1 MSYKLST
8 INSYF
13 REMPKKKKRRKV
25 TKHSLQSQTLNILRK
40 NPKNSFNYKQISKQ
54 LGLGDESSKLLIQVV
69 LKELEE
75 NEKIISVNRGKY
87 KLKSQSSV
95 VEGIVDI
102 TASGN
107 AYVAIENLNDDIFV
121 HGKYLPNIVSG
132 DRVEVSV
139 FSSFNSRRSE
149 GEIIGIIERNT
160 HQFVGKLEISKN
172 FAFVSIKNPK
182 IHFDIYIN
190 SKEITNHNLKNGQ
203 LVVCNIDDW
212 GDKRNNPSG
221 TIKEVLGYPGEHHA
235 EIYSILAEH
244 NIDKTFDKSIEEKAK
259 SISQTITKEEI
270 KNRRD
275 FRSITTFTID
285 PFDAKDFDDALSIQK
300 LENGNYEIGIHI
312 ADVSHYV
319 LENDSIDKEA
329 QERATSVYLV
339 DRVIPMLPEI
349 LSNNLCSLRPNE
361 EKLCFSA
368 VFEISIEGKI
378 KNEWFGKTVILSDRR
393 FNYEEAQERI
403 ETKEGDYSSELLILN
418 NIAKLFRKERKNKG
432 AISFHKVETK
442 FKLDDDKNPISLFIK
457 ESKDAHKLIEEFML
471 LANRK
476 VAEFIGKKSLPFVY
490 RIHDTPN
497 PEKLETLSFFLKSF
511 GYKLQTENK
520 NSIAQSMNKIL
531 MDVKGKDEAS
541 MIETLTIRTMAKA
554 IYSTENIG
562 HYGLAFNH
570 YTHFTSPIRR
580 YPDILVHRLLY
591 HYLNNNSRVDKERI
605 EKLCKHSSEME
616 IIASKAERDSIKYM
630 QTVYI
635 SKFVGEK
642 LDGIIS
648 GVTDFG
654 IFVEVSNTNCEGLI
668 RLKDIQSDFYTYDE
682 QNYCIKG
689 NQTNTVYRIGDKVN
703 VKIRK
708 VNIEKREINLILL

>member
-1 MSYKLST
+1 
-8 INSYF
+8 
-13 REMPKKKKRRKV
+13 MPKKKKSRKI
-25 TKHSLQSQTLNILRK
+25 TKQILQSQTLNILRK
-40 NPKNSFNYKQISKQ
+40 HPKKSFNYKQLAKQ
-54 LGLGDESSKLLIQVV
+54 IGLGDESSKLLVQVV
-69 LKELEE
+69 LNELEE
-75 NEKIISVNRGKY
+75 NEKIISVSKGKY

-95 VEGIVDI
+95 VEGIIDI
-102 TASGN
+102 TSSGN
-107 AYVAIENLNDDIFV
+107 AYVTVENINDDIFINA
-121 HGKYLPNIVSG
+121 KYLPNVVSG
-132 DRVEVSV
+132 DSVEVSV
-139 FSSFNSRRSE
+139 FSSYKSRRLE
-149 GEIIGIIERNT
+149 GEIINVIERNT
-160 HQFVGKLEISKN
+160 HQFVGKIEISKN
-172 FAFVSIKNPK
+172 FAFVSIKNHK
-182 IHFDIYIN
+182 IHFDIFIN
-190 SKEITNHNLKNGQ
+190 SKEIKTHDLKNGQ
-203 LVVCNIDDW
+203 LVVCNVDDW

-244 NIDKTFDKSIEEKAK
+244 NIDKTFEKNIEEKAK
-259 SISQTITKEEI
+259 NIPQTITKEEI
-270 KNRRD
+270 EKRRD
-275 FRSITTFTID
+275 FRTITTFTID
-285 PFDAKDFDDALSIQK
+285 PFDAKDFDDALSIQQ

-329 QERATSVYLV
+329 QERATSIYLV

-368 VFEISIEGKI
+368 VFEISSEGEI

-393 FNYEEAQERI
+393 FTYEEAQERL
-403 ETKEGDYSSELLILN
+403 ETKEGDYSAELLTLN
-418 NIAKLFRKERKNKG
+418 SIAKIFKDERKNKG
-432 AISFHKVETK
+432 AISFHKLETK
-442 FKLDDDKNPISLFIK
+442 FKLDEDKKPISLFIK

-531 MDVKGKDEAS
+531 MDVKGKEEAS

-580 YPDILVHRLLY
+580 YPDVLVHRLLF
-591 HYLNNNSRVDKERI
+591 HYLNNTSRVDKERI

-630 QTVYI
+630 QAIYI
-635 SKFVGEK
+635 SNFVGEK
-642 LDGIIS
+642 LEGIIS

-654 IFVEVSNTNCEGLI
+654 IFVEVSNTTCEGLI
-668 RLKDIQSDFYTYDE
+668 RLKDIQGDFYIYDE
-682 QNYCIKG
+682 KNYCIRGK
-689 NQTNTVYRIGDKVN
+689 QTNSVLRIGDKVK

-708 VNIEKREINLILL
+708 VNIDKREINLILL

>member
-1 MSYKLST
+1 
-8 INSYF
+8 
-13 REMPKKKKRRKV
+13 MPKKKKRRKI
-25 TKHSLQSQTLNILRK
+25 TKQILQSQTLNILRK
-40 NPKNSFNYKQISKQ
+40 HPKKSFNYKQLSKQ
-54 LGLGDESSKLLIQVV
+54 IGLGDESSKLLVQVV
-69 LKELEE
+69 LNELEE
-75 NEKIISVNRGKY
+75 NEKIISVSRGKY
-87 KLKSQSSV
+87 KLKSQSSI
-95 VEGIVDI
+95 VEGIIDI
-102 TASGN
+102 TSSGN
-107 AYVAIENLNDDIFV
+107 AYVTVENINDDIFI
-121 HGKYLPNIVSG
+121 HGKYLPNVVSG
-132 DRVEVSV
+132 DNVEVSV
-139 FSSFNSRRSE
+139 FSSYKSRRLE
-149 GEIIGIIERNT
+149 GEIINVVERKTN
-160 HQFVGKLEISKN
+160 QFVGKIEISKN
-172 FAFVSIKNPK
+172 FAFVSITNPK
-182 IHFDIYIN
+182 IHFDIFIN
-190 SKEITNHNLKNGQ
+190 SKEIKIHNLKNGQ
-203 LVVCNIDDW
+203 LVVCNVNDW
-212 GDKRNNPSG
+212 GDNRNNPSV

-244 NIDKTFDKSIEEKAK
+244 NIDKKFEKNIEEKAK
-259 SISQTITKEEI
+259 NIPQTITKEEI
-270 KNRRD
+270 EKRRD
-275 FRSITTFTID
+275 FRTITTFTID
-285 PFDAKDFDDALSIQK
+285 PFDAKDFDDALSIQQ
-300 LENGNYEIGIHI
+300 LDNGNFEIGIHI

-329 QERATSVYLV
+329 QERATSIYLV
-339 DRVIPMLPEI
+339 DRVIPMLPEV

-368 VFEISIEGKI
+368 VFEISSEGEI
-378 KNEWFGKTVILSDRR
+378 KNEWFGKTIILSDRR
-393 FNYEEAQERI
+393 FTYEEAQERL
-403 ETKEGDYSSELLILN
+403 ETKESDYSSELLTLN
-418 NIAKLFRKERKNKG
+418 SIAKIFREERKNKG
-432 AISFHKVETK
+432 AISFHKLETK
-442 FKLDDDKNPISLFIK
+442 FKLDVNKKPISLFIK

-541 MIETLTIRTMAKA
+541 MVETLTIRTMAKA
-554 IYSTENIG
+554 VYSTENIG

-580 YPDILVHRLLY
+580 YPDILVHRLLFQ
-591 HYLNNNSRVDKERI
+591 YLNNTSRVDKERI

-630 QTVYI
+630 QAVYI
-635 SKFVGEK
+635 SNFVGEK
-642 LDGIIS
+642 LEGIIS

-654 IFVEVSNTNCEGLI
+654 IFIEVSNTTCEGLI

-682 QNYCIKG
+682 KNYCIRGK
-689 NQTNTVYRIGDKVN
+689 QTNSVLRIGDKVN
-703 VKIRK
+703 VKVRN

>member
-1 MSYKLST
+1 
-8 INSYF
+8 
-13 REMPKKKKRRKV
+13 MPKKKKRRKV
-25 TKHSLQSQTLNILRK
+25 TKQSLQSQTLNILRK
-40 NPKNSFNYKQISKQ
+40 HPKKSFNYKQLSKQ
-54 LGLGDESSKLLIQVV
+54 IGLGDESSKLLVQVV
-69 LKELEE
+69 LNELEE
-75 NEKIISVNRGKY
+75 NEKIISVSRGKY
-87 KLKSQSSV
+87 KLKSQSSI

-102 TASGN
+102 TSSGN
-107 AYVAIENLNDDIFV
+107 AYVTVENINDDIFI
-121 HGKYLPNIVSG
+121 HGKYLPNVVSG
-132 DRVEVSV
+132 DSVEVSV
-139 FSSFNSRRSE
+139 FSSYKSRRLE
-149 GEIIGIIERNT
+149 GEIINVVERNT
-160 HQFVGKLEISKN
+160 NQFVGKLEISKN

-182 IHFDIYIN
+182 IHFDIFIN
-190 SKEITNHNLKNGQ
+190 SKEIKTHDLKNGQ
-203 LVVCNIDDW
+203 LVVCNVDDW

-244 NIDKTFDKSIEEKAK
+244 NIDKTFEKSIEEKAEN
-259 SISQTITKEEI
+259 IPQTITKEEI
-270 KNRRD
+270 EKRRD
-275 FRSITTFTID
+275 FRTITTFTID
-285 PFDAKDFDDALSIQK
+285 PFDAKDFDDALSIQQ

-329 QERATSVYLV
+329 QERATSIYLV
-339 DRVIPMLPEI
+339 DRVIPMLPEV

-368 VFEISIEGKI
+368 VFEISSEGKI

-393 FNYEEAQERI
+393 FTYEEAQERL
-403 ETKEGDYSSELLILN
+403 ETKEGDYSSELLTLN
-418 NIAKLFRKERKNKG
+418 SIAKIFRDERKSKG
-432 AISFHKVETK
+432 AISFHKLETK
-442 FKLDDDKNPISLFIK
+442 FKLDEDKNPVSLFIK

-541 MIETLTIRTMAKA
+541 MVETLTIRTMAKA
-554 IYSTENIG
+554 VYSTENIG

-580 YPDILVHRLLY
+580 YSDVLVHRLLFQ
-591 HYLNNNSRVDKERI
+591 YLNNTSRVNKERI

-630 QTVYI
+630 QAVYI

-642 LDGIIS
+642 LEGIIS

-654 IFVEVSNTNCEGLI
+654 IFIEVSNTTCEGLI
-668 RLKDIQSDFYTYDE
+668 RLKDIQGDFYTYDE
-682 QNYCIKG
+682 KNYCIRGK
-689 NQTNTVYRIGDKVN
+689 QTNSVLRIGDKVN
-703 VKIRK
+703 VKVRN

>member
-1 MSYKLST
+1 
-8 INSYF
+8 
-13 REMPKKKKRRKV
+13 MPKKKKRRKV
-25 TKHSLQSQTLNILRK
+25 TKQSLQSQTLNILRK
-40 NPKNSFNYKQISKQ
+40 HPKKSFNYKQLSKQ
-54 LGLGDESSKLLIQVV
+54 IGLGDESSKLLVQVV
-69 LKELEE
+69 LNELEE
-75 NEKIISVNRGKY
+75 NEKIISVSRGKY
-87 KLKSQSSV
+87 KLKSQSSI

-102 TASGN
+102 TSSGN
-107 AYVAIENLNDDIFV
+107 AYVTVENINDDIFI
-121 HGKYLPNIVSG
+121 HGKYLPNVVSG
-132 DRVEVSV
+132 DSVEVSV
-139 FSSFNSRRSE
+139 FSSYKSRRLE
-149 GEIIGIIERNT
+149 GEIINVVERNT
-160 HQFVGKLEISKN
+160 NQFVGKLEISKN

-182 IHFDIYIN
+182 IHFDIFIN
-190 SKEITNHNLKNGQ
+190 SKEIKKHDLKNGQ
-203 LVVCNIDDW
+203 LVVCNVDDW

-244 NIDKTFDKSIEEKAK
+244 NIDKTFEKSIEEKAEN
-259 SISQTITKEEI
+259 IPQTITKEEI
-270 KNRRD
+270 EKRRD
-275 FRSITTFTID
+275 FRTITTFTID
-285 PFDAKDFDDALSIQK
+285 PFDAKDFDDALSIQQ

-329 QERATSVYLV
+329 QERATSIYLV
-339 DRVIPMLPEI
+339 DRVIPMLPEV

-368 VFEISIEGKI
+368 VFEISSEGKI

-393 FNYEEAQERI
+393 FTYEEAQERL
-403 ETKEGDYSSELLILN
+403 ETKEGDYSSELLTLN
-418 NIAKLFRKERKNKG
+418 SIAKIFRDERKSKG
-432 AISFHKVETK
+432 AISFHKLETK
-442 FKLDDDKNPISLFIK
+442 FKLDEDKNPVSLFIK

-541 MIETLTIRTMAKA
+541 MVETLTIRTMAKA
-554 IYSTENIG
+554 VYSTENIG

-580 YPDILVHRLLY
+580 YSDVLVHRLLFQ
-591 HYLNNNSRVDKERI
+591 YLNNTSRVNKERI

-630 QTVYI
+630 QAVYI

-642 LDGIIS
+642 LEGIIS

-654 IFVEVSNTNCEGLI
+654 IFIEVSNTTCEGLI
-668 RLKDIQSDFYTYDE
+668 RLKDIQGDFYTYDE
-682 QNYCIKG
+682 KNYCIRGK
-689 NQTNTVYRIGDKVN
+689 QTNSVLRIGDKVN
-703 VKIRK
+703 VKVRN

>member
-1 MSYKLST
+1 
-8 INSYF
+8 
-13 REMPKKKKRRKV
+13 MPKKKKRRKI
-25 TKHSLQSQTLNILRK
+25 TKQILQSQTLNILRK
-40 NPKNSFNYKQISKQ
+40 HPKKSFNYKQLSKQ
-54 LGLGDESSKLLIQVV
+54 IGLGDESSKLLVQVV
-69 LKELEE
+69 LNELEE
-75 NEKIISVNRGKY
+75 NEKIISVSRGKY
-87 KLKSQSSV
+87 KLKSQSSI
-95 VEGIVDI
+95 VEGIIDI
-102 TASGN
+102 TSSGN
-107 AYVAIENLNDDIFV
+107 AYVTVENINDDIFI
-121 HGKYLPNIVSG
+121 HGKYLPNVVSG
-132 DRVEVSV
+132 DNVEVSV
-139 FSSFNSRRSE
+139 FSSYKSRRLE
-149 GEIIGIIERNT
+149 GEIINVVERKTN
-160 HQFVGKLEISKN
+160 QFVGKIEISKN
-172 FAFVSIKNPK
+172 FAFVSITNPK
-182 IHFDIYIN
+182 IHFDIFIN
-190 SKEITNHNLKNGQ
+190 SKEIKIHNLKNGQ
-203 LVVCNIDDW
+203 LVVCNVNDW
-212 GDKRNNPSG
+212 GDNRNNPSG

-244 NIDKTFDKSIEEKAK
+244 NIDKTFEKNIEEKAK
-259 SISQTITKEEI
+259 NIPQTITKEEI
-270 KNRRD
+270 EKRRD
-275 FRSITTFTID
+275 FRTITTFTID
-285 PFDAKDFDDALSIQK
+285 PFDAKDFDDALSIQQ
-300 LENGNYEIGIHI
+300 LDNGNFEIGIHI

-329 QERATSVYLV
+329 QERATSIYLV
-339 DRVIPMLPEI
+339 DRVIPMLPEV

-368 VFEISIEGKI
+368 VFEISSEGEI
-378 KNEWFGKTVILSDRR
+378 KNEWFGKTIILSDRR
-393 FNYEEAQERI
+393 FTYEEAQERL
-403 ETKEGDYSSELLILN
+403 ETKESDYSSELLTLN
-418 NIAKLFRKERKNKG
+418 SIAKIFREERKNKG
-432 AISFHKVETK
+432 AISFHKLETK
-442 FKLDDDKNPISLFIK
+442 FKLDVNKKPISLFIK

-541 MIETLTIRTMAKA
+541 MVETLTIRTMAKA
-554 IYSTENIG
+554 VYSTENIG

-580 YPDILVHRLLY
+580 YPDILVHRLLFQ
-591 HYLNNNSRVDKERI
+591 YLNNTSRVDKERI

-630 QTVYI
+630 QAVYI
-635 SKFVGEK
+635 SNFVGEK
-642 LDGIIS
+642 LEGIIS

-654 IFVEVSNTNCEGLI
+654 IFIEVSNTTCEGLI

-682 QNYCIKG
+682 KNYCIRGK
-689 NQTNTVYRIGDKVN
+689 QTNSVLRIGDKVN
-703 VKIRK
+703 VKVRN

>member
-1 MSYKLST
+1 
-8 INSYF
+8 
-13 REMPKKKKRRKV
+13 MPKKKKRRKV
-25 TKHSLQSQTLNILRK
+25 TKQSLQSQTLNILRK
-40 NPKNSFNYKQISKQ
+40 HPKKSFNYKQLSKQ
-54 LGLGDESSKLLIQVV
+54 IGLGDESSKLLVQVV
-69 LKELEE
+69 LNELEE
-75 NEKIISVNRGKY
+75 NEKIISVSRGKY
-87 KLKSQSSV
+87 KLKSQSSI
-95 VEGIVDI
+95 VEGIIDI
-102 TASGN
+102 TSSGN
-107 AYVAIENLNDDIFV
+107 AYVTVENINDDIFI
-121 HGKYLPNIVSG
+121 HGKYLPNVVSG
-132 DRVEVSV
+132 DSVEVSV
-139 FSSFNSRRSE
+139 FSSYKSRRLE
-149 GEIIGIIERNT
+149 GEIINVVERNT
-160 HQFVGKLEISKN
+160 NQFVGKLEISKT

-182 IHFDIYIN
+182 IHFDIFIN
-190 SKEITNHNLKNGQ
+190 SKEIKTHDLKNGQ
-203 LVVCNIDDW
+203 LVVCNVDDW

-244 NIDKTFDKSIEEKAK
+244 NIDKTFEKSIEEKAEN
-259 SISQTITKEEI
+259 IPQTITKEEI
-270 KNRRD
+270 EKRRD
-275 FRSITTFTID
+275 FRTITTFTID
-285 PFDAKDFDDALSIQK
+285 PFDAKDFDDALSIQQ
-300 LENGNYEIGIHI
+300 LENENYEIGIHI

-329 QERATSVYLV
+329 QERATSIYLV
-339 DRVIPMLPEI
+339 DRVIPMLPEV

-368 VFEISIEGKI
+368 VFEISSEGKI

-393 FNYEEAQERI
+393 FTYEEAQERL
-403 ETKEGDYSSELLILN
+403 ETKEGDYSSELLTLN
-418 NIAKLFRKERKNKG
+418 SIAKIFRDERKSKG
-432 AISFHKVETK
+432 AISFHKLETK
-442 FKLDDDKNPISLFIK
+442 FKLDEDKNPVSLFIK

-497 PEKLETLSFFLKSF
+497 PEKLETLSFFLNSF

-541 MIETLTIRTMAKA
+541 MVETLTIRTMAKA
-554 IYSTENIG
+554 VYSTENIG

-580 YPDILVHRLLY
+580 YSDVLVHRLLFQ
-591 HYLNNNSRVDKERI
+591 YLNNTSRVNKERI

-630 QTVYI
+630 QAVYI

-642 LDGIIS
+642 LEGIIS

-654 IFVEVSNTNCEGLI
+654 IFIEVSNTTCEGLI
-668 RLKDIQSDFYTYDE
+668 RLKDIQGDFYTYDE
-682 QNYCIKG
+682 KNYCIRGK
-689 NQTNTVYRIGDKVN
+689 QTNSVLRIGDKVN
-703 VKIRK
+703 VKVRN

>member
-1 MSYKLST
+1 
-8 INSYF
+8 
-13 REMPKKKKRRKV
+13 MPKKKKRRTI
-25 TKHSLQSQTLNILRK
+25 TKQILQSQILNILRK
-40 NPKNSFNYKQISKQ
+40 HPKKSFNYKQLSKQ
-54 LGLGDESSKLLIQVV
+54 IGLGDESSKLLVQVV
-69 LKELEE
+69 LNELEE
-75 NEKIISVNRGKY
+75 NEKIISVSRGKY
-87 KLKSQSSV
+87 KLKSQSSI
-95 VEGIVDI
+95 VEGIIDI
-102 TASGN
+102 TSSGN
-107 AYVAIENLNDDIFV
+107 AYVTVENINDDIFI
-121 HGKYLPNIVSG
+121 HGKYLPNVVSG
-132 DRVEVSV
+132 DSVEVSV
-139 FSSFNSRRSE
+139 FSSSKSRRLE
-149 GEIIGIIERNT
+149 GEIINVIERNT

-172 FAFVSIKNPK
+172 FAFVSIKNHK
-182 IHFDIYIN
+182 IHFDIFIN
-190 SKEITNHNLKNGQ
+190 SKEIKTHDLKNGQ
-203 LVVCNIDDW
+203 LVVCNVDDW

-244 NIDKTFDKSIEEKAK
+244 NIDKTFEKNIEEKAK
-259 SISQTITKEEI
+259 NIPQTITKEEI
-270 KNRRD
+270 EKRRD
-275 FRSITTFTID
+275 FRIITTFTID
-285 PFDAKDFDDALSIQK
+285 PFDAKDFDDALSIQQ

-329 QERATSVYLV
+329 QERATSIYLV

-368 VFEISIEGKI
+368 VFEISSEGEI

-393 FNYEEAQERI
+393 FTYEEAQERL
-403 ETKEGDYSSELLILN
+403 ETKEGDYSAELLTLN
-418 NIAKLFRKERKNKG
+418 SIAKIFKDERKSKG
-432 AISFHKVETK
+432 AISFHKLETK
-442 FKLDDDKNPISLFIK
+442 FKLDEDKNPISLFIK

-476 VAEFIGKKSLPFVY
+476 VAEFIGKKTLPFVY

-520 NSIAQSMNKIL
+520 KSIAQSMNKIL

-541 MIETLTIRTMAKA
+541 MVETLTIRTMAKA

-580 YPDILVHRLLY
+580 YPDVLVHRLLF
-591 HYLNNNSRVDKERI
+591 HYLNNTSRVDKERI

-630 QTVYI
+630 QAVYI
-635 SKFVGEK
+635 SNFIGEK
-642 LDGIIS
+642 LEGIIS

-654 IFVEVSNTNCEGLI
+654 IFVEVSNTTCEGLI
-668 RLKDIQSDFYTYDE
+668 RLKDIQGDFYTYDE
-682 QNYCIKG
+682 KNFCIRGK
-689 NQTNTVYRIGDKVN
+689 QTGSVLRIGDKVN
-703 VKIRK
+703 VKVRK
-708 VNIEKREINLILL
+708 VNIDKREINLILL

>member
-1 MSYKLST
+1 
-8 INSYF
+8 
-13 REMPKKKKRRKV
+13 MPKKKKRRKI
-25 TKHSLQSQTLNILRK
+25 TKQSLQSQTLNILRK
-40 NPKNSFNYKQISKQ
+40 HPKKSFNYKQLSKQ
-54 LGLGDESSKLLIQVV
+54 IGLGDESSKLLVQVV
-69 LKELEE
+69 LNELEE
-75 NEKIISVNRGKY
+75 NEKIISVSRGKY
-87 KLKSQSSV
+87 KLKSQSSI

-102 TASGN
+102 TSSGN
-107 AYVAIENLNDDIFV
+107 AYVTVENINDDIFIQA
-121 HGKYLPNIVSG
+121 KYLPNVVSG
-132 DRVEVSV
+132 DSVEVSV
-139 FSSFNSRRSE
+139 FSSYKSRRLE
-149 GEIIGIIERNT
+149 GEIINVVERNT
-160 HQFVGKLEISKN
+160 NQFVGKLDISKN

-182 IHFDIYIN
+182 IHFDIFIN
-190 SKEITNHNLKNGQ
+190 SKEIKTHDLKNGQ
-203 LVVCNIDDW
+203 LVVCNVNDW

-235 EIYSILAEH
+235 EIYSILAEY
-244 NIDKTFDKSIEEKAK
+244 NIDKTFEKSIEEKAK
-259 SISQTITKEEI
+259 NIPQTITKEEI
-270 KNRRD
+270 EKRRD
-275 FRSITTFTID
+275 FRTITTFTID
-285 PFDAKDFDDALSIQK
+285 PFDAKDFDDALSIQQ
-300 LENGNYEIGIHI
+300 LNNGNYEIGIHI

-329 QERATSVYLV
+329 QERATSIYLV
-339 DRVIPMLPEI
+339 DRVIPMLPEV

-368 VFEISIEGKI
+368 IFEISSEGEI
-378 KNEWFGKTVILSDRR
+378 KNDWFGKTVILSDRR
-393 FNYEEAQERI
+393 FTYEEAQERL

-418 NIAKLFRKERKNKG
+418 SIAKIFRDERKSKG
-432 AISFHKVETK
+432 AISFHKLETK
-442 FKLDDDKNPISLFIK
+442 FKLDEDKNPISLFIK

-490 RIHDTPN
+490 RIHDIPN

-541 MIETLTIRTMAKA
+541 MVETLTIRTMAKA
-554 IYSTENIG
+554 VYSTENIG

-580 YPDILVHRLLY
+580 YPDVLVHRLLFQ
-591 HYLNNNSRVDKERI
+591 YLNNTSRVNKERI

-630 QTVYI
+630 QAVYI

-642 LDGIIS
+642 LEGIIS

-654 IFVEVSNTNCEGLI
+654 IFVEVSNTTCEGLI
-668 RLKDIQSDFYTYDE
+668 RLKDIQGDFYTYDE
-682 QNYCIKG
+682 KNYCISGK
-689 NQTNTVYRIGDKVN
+689 QTNSVLRIGDKVN
-703 VKIRK
+703 VKVRK
-708 VNIEKREINLILL
+708 VNIDKREINLILL

>member
-1 MSYKLST
+1 
-8 INSYF
+8 
-13 REMPKKKKRRKV
+13 MPKKNKSRKI
-25 TKHSLQSQTLNILRK
+25 TKQILQSQILNILRK
-40 NPKNSFNYKQISKQ
+40 HPKKSFNYKQLAKQ
-54 LGLGDESSKLLIQVV
+54 IGLGDESSKLLVQVV
-69 LKELEE
+69 LNELEE
-75 NEKIISVNRGKY
+75 NEKIIFVSKGKY

-95 VEGIVDI
+95 EEGIIDI

-107 AYVAIENLNDDIFV
+107 AYVSLKNINDDIFI
-121 HGKYLPNIVSG
+121 HGKYLPNVVSG
-132 DRVEVSV
+132 DSVEVSV
-139 FSSFNSRRSE
+139 FSSYKSRRLE
-149 GEIIGIIERNT
+149 GEIINVIERNT

-182 IHFDIYIN
+182 IHFDIFIN
-190 SKEITNHNLKNGQ
+190 SKEIKTHDLKNGQ
-203 LVVCNIDDW
+203 LVVCNVDDW

-244 NIDKTFDKSIEEKAK
+244 NIDKTFEKNIEEKAK
-259 SISQTITKEEI
+259 NIPQTITKEEI
-270 KNRRD
+270 EKRRD
-275 FRSITTFTID
+275 FRTITTFTID
-285 PFDAKDFDDALSIQK
+285 PFDAKDFDDALSILQ

-329 QERATSVYLV
+329 QERATSIYLV

-368 VFEISIEGKI
+368 VFEISSEGEV

-393 FNYEEAQERI
+393 FTYEEAQERL
-403 ETKEGDYSSELLILN
+403 ETKEGDYSAELLTLN
-418 NIAKLFRKERKNKG
+418 SIAKIFKDERKSKG
-432 AISFHKVETK
+432 AISFHKLETK
-442 FKLDDDKNPISLFIK
+442 FKLDEDKNPISLFIK

-554 IYSTENIG
+554 VYSTENIG
-562 HYGLAFNH
+562 HYGLAFNY

-580 YPDILVHRLLY
+580 YPDVLVHRLLF
-591 HYLNNNSRVDKERI
+591 HYLNNTSRVDKERI

-630 QTVYI
+630 QAIYI
-635 SKFVGEK
+635 SNFVGEK
-642 LDGIIS
+642 LEGIIS

-654 IFVEVSNTNCEGLI
+654 IFVEVSNTTCEGLI
-668 RLKDIQSDFYTYDE
+668 RLKDIQGDFYTYDE
-682 QNYCIKG
+682 KNYCIRGK
-689 NQTNTVYRIGDKVN
+689 QTNSLLRIGDKVK

-708 VNIEKREINLILL
+708 VNIDKREINLILL

>member
-1 MSYKLST
+1 
-8 INSYF
+8 
-13 REMPKKKKRRKV
+13 MPKKKKRRKI
-25 TKHSLQSQTLNILRK
+25 TKQILQSQILNILRK
-40 NPKNSFNYKQISKQ
+40 HPKKSFNYKQLAKQ
-54 LGLGDESSKLLIQVV
+54 IGLGDESSKLLVQVV
-69 LKELEE
+69 LNELEE
-75 NEKIISVNRGKY
+75 NEKIIFVSKGKY

-95 VEGIVDI
+95 VEGIIDI

-107 AYVAIENLNDDIFV
+107 AYVSVKNINYDIFI
-121 HGKYLPNIVSG
+121 HGKYLPNVVSG
-132 DRVEVSV
+132 DSVEVSV
-139 FSSFNSRRSE
+139 FSSYKSRRLE
-149 GEIIGIIERNT
+149 GEIINVIERNT

-172 FAFVSIKNPK
+172 FAFVSIKNHK
-182 IHFDIYIN
+182 IHFDIFIN
-190 SKEITNHNLKNGQ
+190 SKEIKTHDLKNGQ
-203 LVVCNIDDW
+203 LVVCNVDDW

-244 NIDKTFDKSIEEKAK
+244 NIDKTFEKNIEEKAK
-259 SISQTITKEEI
+259 NIPQTITKEEI
-270 KNRRD
+270 EKRRD
-275 FRSITTFTID
+275 FRTITTFTID
-285 PFDAKDFDDALSIQK
+285 PFDAKDFDDALSIQQ

-329 QERATSVYLV
+329 QERATSIYLV

-368 VFEISIEGKI
+368 VFEISSVGEI

-393 FNYEEAQERI
+393 FTYEEAQERL
-403 ETKEGDYSSELLILN
+403 ETKEGDYSAELLTLN
-418 NIAKLFRKERKNKG
+418 SIAKIFKDERKSKG
-432 AISFHKVETK
+432 AISFHKLETK
-442 FKLDDDKNPISLFIK
+442 FKLDEDKNPISLFIK

-520 NSIAQSMNKIL
+520 KSIAQSMNKIL

-541 MIETLTIRTMAKA
+541 MVETLTIRTMAKA

-580 YPDILVHRLLY
+580 YPDVLVHRLLF
-591 HYLNNNSRVDKERI
+591 HYLNNTSRVDKERI

-616 IIASKAERDSIKYM
+616 ILASKAERDSIKYM
-630 QTVYI
+630 QAIYI
-635 SKFVGEK
+635 SNFVGEK
-642 LDGIIS
+642 LEGIIS

-654 IFVEVSNTNCEGLI
+654 IFVEVSNTTCEGLI
-668 RLKDIQSDFYTYDE
+668 RLKDIQGDFYTYDE
-682 QNYCIKG
+682 KNFCIRGK
-689 NQTNTVYRIGDKVN
+689 QTGSVLRIGDKVN
-703 VKIRK
+703 VKVRK
-708 VNIEKREINLILL
+708 VNIDKREINLILL

>member
-1 MSYKLST
+1 
-8 INSYF
+8 
-13 REMPKKKKRRKV
+13 MPKKKKRRKV
-25 TKHSLQSQTLNILRK
+25 TKQSLQSQTLNILRK
-40 NPKNSFNYKQISKQ
+40 HPKKSFNYKQLSKQ
-54 LGLGDESSKLLIQVV
+54 IGLGDESSKLLVQVV
-69 LKELEE
+69 LNELEE
-75 NEKIISVNRGKY
+75 NEKIISVSRGKY
-87 KLKSQSSV
+87 KLKSQSSI

-102 TASGN
+102 TSSGN
-107 AYVAIENLNDDIFV
+107 AYITVENINDDIFI
-121 HGKYLPNIVSG
+121 HGKYLPNVVSG
-132 DRVEVSV
+132 DSVEVSV
-139 FSSFNSRRSE
+139 FSSYKSRRLE
-149 GEIIGIIERNT
+149 GEIINVVERNT
-160 HQFVGKLEISKN
+160 NQFVGKLEISKN

-182 IHFDIYIN
+182 IHFDIFIN
-190 SKEITNHNLKNGQ
+190 SKEIKTHDLKNGQ
-203 LVVCNIDDW
+203 LVVCNVDDW

-221 TIKEVLGYPGEHHA
+221 TIKEVLGYPGEHRA

-244 NIDKTFDKSIEEKAK
+244 NIDKTFEKSIEEKAK
-259 SISQTITKEEI
+259 NIPQTITKEEI
-270 KNRRD
+270 EKRRD
-275 FRSITTFTID
+275 FRTITTFTID
-285 PFDAKDFDDALSIQK
+285 PFDAKDFDDALSIQQ
-300 LENGNYEIGIHI
+300 LENGNYEIGVHI

-329 QERATSVYLV
+329 QERATSIYLV
-339 DRVIPMLPEI
+339 DRVIPMLPEV

-368 VFEISIEGKI
+368 VFEISSEGKI

-393 FNYEEAQERI
+393 FTYEEAQERL
-403 ETKEGDYSSELLILN
+403 ETKEGDYSSELLTLN
-418 NIAKLFRKERKNKG
+418 SIAKIFRDERKSKG
-432 AISFHKVETK
+432 AISFHKLETK
-442 FKLDDDKNPISLFIK
+442 FKLDEDKNPVSLFIK

-541 MIETLTIRTMAKA
+541 MVETLTIRTMAKA
-554 IYSTENIG
+554 VYSTENIG

-580 YPDILVHRLLY
+580 YSDVLVHRLLFQ
-591 HYLNNNSRVDKERI
+591 YLNNTSRVNKERI

-630 QTVYI
+630 QAVYI

-642 LDGIIS
+642 LEGIIS

-654 IFVEVSNTNCEGLI
+654 IFIEVSNTTCEGLI
-668 RLKDIQSDFYTYDE
+668 RLKDIQGDFYTYDE
-682 QNYCIKG
+682 KNYCIRGK
-689 NQTNTVYRIGDKVN
+689 QTNSVLRIGDKVN
-703 VKIRK
+703 VKVRN

>member
-1 MSYKLST
+1 
-8 INSYF
+8 
-13 REMPKKKKRRKV
+13 MPKKKKRRKI
-25 TKHSLQSQTLNILRK
+25 TKQNLQSQTLNILRK
-40 NPKNSFNYKQISKQ
+40 HPKKSFNYKQLSKQ
-54 LGLGDESSKLLIQVV
+54 IGLGDESSKLLVQVV
-69 LKELEE
+69 LNELEE
-75 NEKIISVNRGKY
+75 NEKIISVSKGKY

-95 VEGIVDI
+95 VEGIIDI
-102 TASGN
+102 TSSGN
-107 AYVAIENLNDDIFV
+107 AYVTVENINDDIFI
-121 HGKYLPNIVSG
+121 HGKYLPNVVSG
-132 DRVEVSV
+132 DSVEVSV
-139 FSSFNSRRSE
+139 FSSYKSRRLD
-149 GEIIGIIERNT
+149 GEIVNVIKRNT

-172 FAFVSIKNPK
+172 FAFVSIKNHK
-182 IHFDIYIN
+182 IHFDIFIN
-190 SKEITNHNLKNGQ
+190 SKEIKTHDLKNGQ
-203 LVVCNIDDW
+203 LVVCNVNDW

-221 TIKEVLGYPGEHHA
+221 TIKEVLGYPGEHHT

-259 SISQTITKEEI
+259 NIPQTITKEEI
-270 KNRRD
+270 DKRRD
-275 FRSITTFTID
+275 FRTITTFTID
-285 PFDAKDFDDALSIQK
+285 PFDAKDFDDALSIQQ
-300 LENGNYEIGIHI
+300 LDNENYEIGIHI

-329 QERATSVYLV
+329 QERATSIYLV

-368 VFEISIEGKI
+368 IFEISSEGEI

-393 FNYEEAQERI
+393 FTYEEAQERL
-403 ETKEGDYSSELLILN
+403 ETKEGDYYSELLTLN
-418 NIAKLFRKERKNKG
+418 SIAKIFRDKRKSKG
-432 AISFHKVETK
+432 AISFHKLETK
-442 FKLDDDKNPISLFIK
+442 FKLDEDNNPISLFIK

-541 MIETLTIRTMAKA
+541 MVETLTIRTMAKA
-554 IYSTENIG
+554 VYSTENIG

-580 YPDILVHRLLY
+580 YPDILVHRLLF
-591 HYLNNNSRVDKERI
+591 HYLNNTSGVDKERI

-630 QTVYI
+630 QAVYI
-635 SKFVGEK
+635 SKFIGEK
-642 LDGIIS
+642 LEGIIS

-654 IFVEVSNTNCEGLI
+654 IFVEVSNTTCEGLI
-668 RLKDIQSDFYTYDE
+668 RLKDIQGDFYTYDE
-682 QNYCIKG
+682 KNYCIRGK
-689 NQTNTVYRIGDKVN
+689 QTNSVLRIGDKLN
-703 VKIRK
+703 VKVRK
-708 VNIEKREINLILL
+708 VNIDKREINLILL

>member
-1 MSYKLST
+1 
-8 INSYF
+8 
-13 REMPKKKKRRKV
+13 MPKKKKRRKI
-25 TKHSLQSQTLNILRK
+25 TKQSLQSQTLNILRK
-40 NPKNSFNYKQISKQ
+40 HPKKSFNYKQLSKQ
-54 LGLGDESSKLLIQVV
+54 IGLGDESSKLLVQVV
-69 LKELEE
+69 LNELEE
-75 NEKIISVNRGKY
+75 NEKIISVSRGKY
-87 KLKSQSSV
+87 KLKSQSCI
-95 VEGIVDI
+95 VEGIIDI
-102 TASGN
+102 TSSGN
-107 AYVAIENLNDDIFV
+107 AYVTVENINDDIFI
-121 HGKYLPNIVSG
+121 HAKYLPNVVSG
-132 DRVEVSV
+132 DSVEVSV
-139 FSSFNSRRSE
+139 FSSYKSRRLE
-149 GEIIGIIERNT
+149 GEIINVVERNT
-160 HQFVGKLEISKN
+160 NQFAGKLEISKN

-182 IHFDIYIN
+182 IHFDIFIS
-190 SKEITNHNLKNGQ
+190 SKEIKTHDLKNGQ
-203 LVVCNIDDW
+203 LVVCNVDDW

-244 NIDKTFDKSIEEKAK
+244 NIDKTFEKSIEEKAK
-259 SISQTITKEEI
+259 NIPQTITKEEI
-270 KNRRD
+270 EKRRN
-275 FRSITTFTID
+275 FRTITTFTID
-285 PFDAKDFDDALSIQK
+285 PFDAKDFDDALSIQQ
-300 LENGNYEIGIHI
+300 LDNGNYEIGIHI

-329 QERATSVYLV
+329 QERATSIYLV
-339 DRVIPMLPEI
+339 DRVIPMLPEV

-368 VFEISIEGKI
+368 VFEISSEGEI
-378 KNEWFGKTVILSDRR
+378 KNEWFGKTIILSDRR
-393 FNYEEAQERI
+393 FTYEEAQERL
-403 ETKEGDYSSELLILN
+403 ETKEGDYSSELLTLN
-418 NIAKLFRKERKNKG
+418 SIAKIFRDERKRKG
-432 AISFHKVETK
+432 AISFHKLETK
-442 FKLDDDKNPISLFIK
+442 FKLDEYKNPVSLFIK

-476 VAEFIGKKSLPFVY
+476 VAEFISKKSLPFVY

-541 MIETLTIRTMAKA
+541 MVETLTIRTMAKA
-554 IYSTENIG
+554 VYSTENIG

-580 YPDILVHRLLY
+580 YPDVLVHRLLFQ
-591 HYLNNNSRVDKERI
+591 YLNNTSRVDKEHI

-630 QTVYI
+630 QAVYI

-642 LDGIIS
+642 LEGIIS

-654 IFVEVSNTNCEGLI
+654 IFIEVSNTTCEGLI
-668 RLKDIQSDFYTYDE
+668 RLKDIQGDFYTYDE
-682 QNYCIKG
+682 KKYCIRGK
-689 NQTNTVYRIGDKVN
+689 QTNSVLRIGDKVN
-703 VKIRK
+703 VKVRN

>member
-329 QERATSVYLV
+329 QERATSIYLV

-642 LDGIIS
+642 LEGIIS

>member
-1 MSYKLST
+1 
-8 INSYF
+8 
-13 REMPKKKKRRKV
+13 MPKKKKRRKI
-25 TKHSLQSQTLNILRK
+25 TKQSLQSQTLNILRK
-40 NPKNSFNYKQISKQ
+40 HPKKSFNYKQLSKQ
-54 LGLGDESSKLLIQVV
+54 IGLGDESSKLLVQVV
-69 LKELEE
+69 LNELEE
-75 NEKIISVNRGKY
+75 NEKIISVSRGKY
-87 KLKSQSSV
+87 KLKSQSSI

-102 TASGN
+102 TSSGN
-107 AYVAIENLNDDIFV
+107 AYVTVENINDDIFIQE
-121 HGKYLPNIVSG
+121 KYLPNVVSG
-132 DRVEVSV
+132 DSVEVSV
-139 FSSFNSRRSE
+139 FSSFKSRRLE
-149 GEIIGIIERNT
+149 GEIINVVERNT
-160 HQFVGKLEISKN
+160 NQFVGKLDISKN

-182 IHFDIYIN
+182 IHFDIFIN
-190 SKEITNHNLKNGQ
+190 SKEIKTHDLKNGQ
-203 LVVCNIDDW
+203 LVVCNVNDW

-244 NIDKTFDKSIEEKAK
+244 NIDKTFEKSIEEKAK
-259 SISQTITKEEI
+259 NIPQTITKKEI
-270 KNRRD
+270 EKRRD
-275 FRSITTFTID
+275 FRTITTFTID
-285 PFDAKDFDDALSIQK
+285 PFDAKDFDDALSIQQ
-300 LENGNYEIGIHI
+300 LNNGNYEIGIHI

-329 QERATSVYLV
+329 QERATSIYLV
-339 DRVIPMLPEI
+339 DRVIPMLPEV

-368 VFEISIEGKI
+368 IFEISSEGEI
-378 KNEWFGKTVILSDRR
+378 KNDWFGKTVILSDRR
-393 FNYEEAQERI
+393 FTYEEAQERL
-403 ETKEGDYSSELLILN
+403 ETKEGDYSSELLTLN
-418 NIAKLFRKERKNKG
+418 SIAKIFRDERKSKG
-432 AISFHKVETK
+432 AISFHKLETK
-442 FKLDDDKNPISLFIK
+442 FKLDEDKNPVSLFIK

-531 MDVKGKDEAS
+531 MDVKGKEEAS
-541 MIETLTIRTMAKA
+541 MVETLTIRTMAKA
-554 IYSTENIG
+554 VYSTENIG

-580 YPDILVHRLLY
+580 YPDVLVHRLLFQ
-591 HYLNNNSRVDKERI
+591 YLNNTSRVNKERI

-630 QTVYI
+630 QAVYI

-642 LDGIIS
+642 LEGIIS

-654 IFVEVSNTNCEGLI
+654 IFVEVSNTTCEGLI
-668 RLKDIQSDFYTYDE
+668 RLKDIQGDFYTYDE
-682 QNYCIKG
+682 KNYCISGK
-689 NQTNTVYRIGDKVN
+689 QTNSVLRIGDKVN
-703 VKIRK
+703 VKVRK
-708 VNIEKREINLILL
+708 VNIDKREINLILL

>member
-1 MSYKLST
+1 
-8 INSYF
+8 
-13 REMPKKKKRRKV
+13 MPKKKKSRKI
-25 TKHSLQSQTLNILRK
+25 TKQILQSQTLNILRK
-40 NPKNSFNYKQISKQ
+40 HPKKSFNYKQLAKQ
-54 LGLGDESSKLLIQVV
+54 IGLGDESSKLLVQVV
-69 LKELEE
+69 LNELEE
-75 NEKIISVNRGKY
+75 NEKIISVSKGKY

-95 VEGIVDI
+95 VEGIIDI
-102 TASGN
+102 TSSGN
-107 AYVAIENLNDDIFV
+107 AYVTVENINDDIFINA
-121 HGKYLPNIVSG
+121 KYLPNVVSG
-132 DRVEVSV
+132 DSVEVSV
-139 FSSFNSRRSE
+139 FSSYKSRRLE
-149 GEIIGIIERNT
+149 GEIINVIERNT
-160 HQFVGKLEISKN
+160 HQFVGKIEISKN
-172 FAFVSIKNPK
+172 FAFVSIKNHK
-182 IHFDIYIN
+182 IHFDIFIN
-190 SKEITNHNLKNGQ
+190 SKEIKTHDLKNGQ
-203 LVVCNIDDW
+203 LVVCNVDDW

-244 NIDKTFDKSIEEKAK
+244 NIDKTFEKNIEEKAK
-259 SISQTITKEEI
+259 NIPQTITKEEI
-270 KNRRD
+270 EKRRD
-275 FRSITTFTID
+275 FRTITTFTID
-285 PFDAKDFDDALSIQK
+285 PFDAKDFDDALSIQQ

-329 QERATSVYLV
+329 QERATSIYLV

-368 VFEISIEGKI
+368 VFEISSEGEI

-393 FNYEEAQERI
+393 FTYEEAQERL
-403 ETKEGDYSSELLILN
+403 ETKEGDYSAELLTLN
-418 NIAKLFRKERKNKG
+418 SIAKIFKDERKNKG
-432 AISFHKVETK
+432 AISFHKLETK
-442 FKLDDDKNPISLFIK
+442 FKLDEDKKPISLFIK

-520 NSIAQSMNKIL
+520 KSIAQSMNKIL

-541 MIETLTIRTMAKA
+541 MVETLTIRTMAKA

-580 YPDILVHRLLY
+580 YPDVLVHRLLF
-591 HYLNNNSRVDKERI
+591 HYLNNTSRVDKERI

-630 QTVYI
+630 QAVYI
-635 SKFVGEK
+635 SNFIGEK
-642 LDGIIS
+642 LEGIIS

-654 IFVEVSNTNCEGLI
+654 IFVEVSNTTCEGLI
-668 RLKDIQSDFYTYDE
+668 RLKDIQGDFYIYDE
-682 QNYCIKG
+682 KNYCIRGK
-689 NQTNTVYRIGDKVN
+689 QTNSVLRIGDKVK

-708 VNIEKREINLILL
+708 VNIDKREINLILL

>member
-1 MSYKLST
+1 
-8 INSYF
+8 
-13 REMPKKKKRRKV
+13 MPKKKKIRKI
-25 TKHSLQSQTLNILRK
+25 TKQILQSQILNILRK
-40 NPKNSFNYKQISKQ
+40 HPKKSFNYKQLSKQ
-54 LGLGDESSKLLIQVV
+54 IGLGDESSKLLVQVV
-69 LKELEE
+69 LNELEE
-75 NEKIISVNRGKY
+75 NEKIISVSRGKY
-87 KLKSQSSV
+87 KLKSQSSI
-95 VEGIVDI
+95 VEGIIDI
-102 TASGN
+102 TSSGN
-107 AYVAIENLNDDIFV
+107 AYVTVENINYDIFI
-121 HGKYLPNIVSG
+121 HGKYLPNVVSG
-132 DRVEVSV
+132 DSVEVSV
-139 FSSFNSRRSE
+139 FSSYKSRRLE
-149 GEIIGIIERNT
+149 GEIINVIERNT

-172 FAFVSIKNPK
+172 FAFVSIKNHK
-182 IHFDIYIN
+182 IHFDIFIN
-190 SKEITNHNLKNGQ
+190 SKEIKTHDLKNGQ
-203 LVVCNIDDW
+203 LVVCNVDDW

-244 NIDKTFDKSIEEKAK
+244 NIDKTFEKNIEEKAK
-259 SISQTITKEEI
+259 NIPQTITKEEI
-270 KNRRD
+270 EKRRD
-275 FRSITTFTID
+275 FRTITTFTID
-285 PFDAKDFDDALSIQK
+285 PFDAKDFDDALSIQQ

-329 QERATSVYLV
+329 QERATSIYLV

-368 VFEISIEGKI
+368 VFEISSEGEI

-393 FNYEEAQERI
+393 FTYEEAQERL
-403 ETKEGDYSSELLILN
+403 ETKEGDYSAELLTLN
-418 NIAKLFRKERKNKG
+418 SIAKIFKDERKSKG
-432 AISFHKVETK
+432 AISFHKLETK
-442 FKLDDDKNPISLFIK
+442 FKLDEDKNPISLFIK

-476 VAEFIGKKSLPFVY
+476 VAEFIGKKALPFVY

-520 NSIAQSMNKIL
+520 KSIAQSMNKIL

-541 MIETLTIRTMAKA
+541 MVETLTIRTMAKA

-580 YPDILVHRLLY
+580 YPDVLVHRLLF
-591 HYLNNNSRVDKERI
+591 HYLNNTSRVDKERI

-630 QTVYI
+630 QAVYI
-635 SKFVGEK
+635 SNFIGEK
-642 LDGIIS
+642 LEGIIS

-654 IFVEVSNTNCEGLI
+654 IFVEVSNTTCEGLI
-668 RLKDIQSDFYTYDE
+668 RLKDIQGDFYTYDE
-682 QNYCIKG
+682 KNFCIRGK
-689 NQTNTVYRIGDKVN
+689 QTGSVLRIGDKVN
-703 VKIRK
+703 VKVRK
-708 VNIEKREINLILL
+708 VNIDKREINLILL

>member
-1 MSYKLST
+1 M
-8 INSYF
+8 
-13 REMPKKKKRRKV
+13 
-25 TKHSLQSQTLNILRK
+25 LNILRK
-40 NPKNSFNYKQISKQ
+40 HPKKSFNYKQLSKQ
-54 LGLGDESSKLLIQVV
+54 IGLGDESSKLLVQVV
-69 LKELEE
+69 LNELEE
-75 NEKIISVNRGKY
+75 NEKIISVSRGKY
-87 KLKSQSSV
+87 KLKSQSSI
-95 VEGIVDI
+95 VEGIIDI
-102 TASGN
+102 TSSGN
-107 AYVAIENLNDDIFV
+107 AYVTVENINDDIFI
-121 HGKYLPNIVSG
+121 HGKYLPNVVSG
-132 DRVEVSV
+132 DSVEVSV
-139 FSSFNSRRSE
+139 FSSYKSRRLE
-149 GEIIGIIERNT
+149 GEIINVIERNT
-160 HQFVGKLEISKN
+160 HQFVGKIEISKN
-172 FAFVSIKNPK
+172 FAFVSIKNHK
-182 IHFDIYIN
+182 IHFDIFIN
-190 SKEITNHNLKNGQ
+190 SKEIKTHDLKNGQ
-203 LVVCNIDDW
+203 LVVCNVDDW

-244 NIDKTFDKSIEEKAK
+244 NIDKTFEKNIEEKAK
-259 SISQTITKEEI
+259 NIPQTITKEEI
-270 KNRRD
+270 EKRRD
-275 FRSITTFTID
+275 FRTITTFTID
-285 PFDAKDFDDALSIQK
+285 PFDAKDFDDALSIQQ

-329 QERATSVYLV
+329 QERATSIYLV

-368 VFEISIEGKI
+368 VFEISSEGEI

-393 FNYEEAQERI
+393 FTYEEAQERL
-403 ETKEGDYSSELLILN
+403 ETKEGDYSAELFTLN
-418 NIAKLFRKERKNKG
+418 SIAKIFKDERKSKG
-432 AISFHKVETK
+432 AISFHKLETK
-442 FKLDDDKNPISLFIK
+442 FKLDEDKNPISLFIK

-476 VAEFIGKKSLPFVY
+476 VAEFIGKKTLPFVY

-520 NSIAQSMNKIL
+520 KSIAQSMNKIL

-580 YPDILVHRLLY
+580 YPDVLVHRLLF
-591 HYLNNNSRVDKERI
+591 HYLNNTSRVDKERI

-630 QTVYI
+630 QAVYI
-635 SKFVGEK
+635 SNFIGEK
-642 LDGIIS
+642 LEGIIS

-654 IFVEVSNTNCEGLI
+654 IFVEVSNTTCEGLI
-668 RLKDIQSDFYTYDE
+668 RLKDIQGDFYTYDE
-682 QNYCIKG
+682 KNFCIRGK
-689 NQTNTVYRIGDKVN
+689 QTGSVLRIGDKVN
-703 VKIRK
+703 VKVRK
-708 VNIEKREINLILL
+708 VNIDKREINLILL

>member
-1 MSYKLST
+1 
-8 INSYF
+8 
-13 REMPKKKKRRKV
+13 MPKKKKRRKV

-132 DRVEVSV
+132 DRVEVFV

-172 FAFVSIKNPK
+172 FAFVNIKNPK

-580 YPDILVHRLLY
+580 YPDILIHRLLY

>member
-1 MSYKLST
+1 
-8 INSYF
+8 
-13 REMPKKKKRRKV
+13 MPKKKKSRKI
-25 TKHSLQSQTLNILRK
+25 TKQILQSQTLNILRK
-40 NPKNSFNYKQISKQ
+40 HPKKSFNYKQLAKQ
-54 LGLGDESSKLLIQVV
+54 IGLGDESSKLLVQVV

-75 NEKIISVNRGKY
+75 NEKIISVSKGKY

-95 VEGIVDI
+95 VEGIIDI
-102 TASGN
+102 TSSGN
-107 AYVAIENLNDDIFV
+107 AYVTVENINDDIFINA
-121 HGKYLPNIVSG
+121 KYLPNVVSG
-132 DRVEVSV
+132 DSVEVSV
-139 FSSFNSRRSE
+139 FSSYKSRRLE
-149 GEIIGIIERNT
+149 GEIINVIERNT
-160 HQFVGKLEISKN
+160 HQFVGKIEISKN
-172 FAFVSIKNPK
+172 FAFVSIKNHK
-182 IHFDIYIN
+182 IHFDIFIN
-190 SKEITNHNLKNGQ
+190 SKEIKTHDLKNGQ
-203 LVVCNIDDW
+203 LVVCNVDDW

-244 NIDKTFDKSIEEKAK
+244 NIDKTFEKNIEEKAK
-259 SISQTITKEEI
+259 NIPQTITKEEI
-270 KNRRD
+270 EKRRD
-275 FRSITTFTID
+275 FRTITTFTID
-285 PFDAKDFDDALSIQK
+285 PFDAKDFDDALSIQQ
-300 LENGNYEIGIHI
+300 LENENYEIGIHI

-329 QERATSVYLV
+329 QERATSIYLV
-339 DRVIPMLPEI
+339 DRVIPMLPEV

-368 VFEISIEGKI
+368 VFEISSEGKI

-393 FNYEEAQERI
+393 FTYEEAQERL
-403 ETKEGDYSSELLILN
+403 ETKEGDYSSELLTLN
-418 NIAKLFRKERKNKG
+418 SIAKIFRDERKSKG
-432 AISFHKVETK
+432 AISFHKLETK
-442 FKLDDDKNPISLFIK
+442 FKLDEDKNPVSLFIK

-497 PEKLETLSFFLKSF
+497 PEKLETLSFFLNSF

-541 MIETLTIRTMAKA
+541 MVETLTIRTMAKA
-554 IYSTENIG
+554 VYSTENIG

-580 YPDILVHRLLY
+580 YSDVLVHRLLFQ
-591 HYLNNNSRVDKERI
+591 YLNNTSRVNKERI

-630 QTVYI
+630 QAVYI

-642 LDGIIS
+642 LEGIIS

-654 IFVEVSNTNCEGLI
+654 IFIEVSNTTCEGLI
-668 RLKDIQSDFYTYDE
+668 RLKDIQGDFYTYDE
-682 QNYCIKG
+682 KNYCIRGK
-689 NQTNTVYRIGDKVN
+689 QTNSVLRIGDKVN
-703 VKIRK
+703 VKVRN

>member
-1 MSYKLST
+1 
-8 INSYF
+8 
-13 REMPKKKKRRKV
+13 MPKKKKRRTI
-25 TKHSLQSQTLNILRK
+25 TKQILQSQILNILRK
-40 NPKNSFNYKQISKQ
+40 HPKKSFNYKQLSKQ
-54 LGLGDESSKLLIQVV
+54 TGLGDESSKLLVQVV
-69 LKELEE
+69 LNELEE
-75 NEKIISVNRGKY
+75 NEKIISVSRGKY
-87 KLKSQSSV
+87 KLKSQSSI
-95 VEGIVDI
+95 VEGIIDI
-102 TASGN
+102 TSSGN
-107 AYVAIENLNDDIFV
+107 AYVTVENINDDIFI
-121 HGKYLPNIVSG
+121 HGKYLPNVVSG
-132 DRVEVSV
+132 DSVEVSV
-139 FSSFNSRRSE
+139 FSSSKSRRLE
-149 GEIIGIIERNT
+149 GEIINVIERNT

-172 FAFVSIKNPK
+172 FAFVSIKNHK
-182 IHFDIYIN
+182 IHFDIFIN
-190 SKEITNHNLKNGQ
+190 SKEIKTHDLKNGQ
-203 LVVCNIDDW
+203 LVVCNVDDW

-244 NIDKTFDKSIEEKAK
+244 NIDKTFEKNIEEKAK
-259 SISQTITKEEI
+259 NIPQTITKEEI
-270 KNRRD
+270 EKRRD
-275 FRSITTFTID
+275 FRTITTFTID
-285 PFDAKDFDDALSIQK
+285 PFDAKDFDDALSIQQ

-329 QERATSVYLV
+329 QERATSIYLV

-368 VFEISIEGKI
+368 VFEISSEGEI

-393 FNYEEAQERI
+393 FTYEEAQERL
-403 ETKEGDYSSELLILN
+403 ETKEGDYSAELLTLN
-418 NIAKLFRKERKNKG
+418 SIAKIFKDERKSKG
-432 AISFHKVETK
+432 AISFHKLETK
-442 FKLDDDKNPISLFIK
+442 FKLDEDKNPISLFIK

-476 VAEFIGKKSLPFVY
+476 VAEFIGKKTLPFVY

-520 NSIAQSMNKIL
+520 KSIAQSMNKIL

-541 MIETLTIRTMAKA
+541 MVETLTIRTMAKA

-580 YPDILVHRLLY
+580 YPDVLVHRLLF
-591 HYLNNNSRVDKERI
+591 HYLNNTSRVDKERI

-630 QTVYI
+630 QAVYI
-635 SKFVGEK
+635 SNFIGEK
-642 LDGIIS
+642 LEGIIS

-654 IFVEVSNTNCEGLI
+654 IFVEVSNTTCEGLI
-668 RLKDIQSDFYTYDE
+668 RLKDIQGDFYTYDE
-682 QNYCIKG
+682 KNFCIRGK
-689 NQTNTVYRIGDKVN
+689 QTGSVLRIGDKVN
-703 VKIRK
+703 VKVRK
-708 VNIEKREINLILL
+708 VNIDKREINLILL

>member
-1 MSYKLST
+1 
-8 INSYF
+8 
-13 REMPKKKKRRKV
+13 MPKKKKRRTI
-25 TKHSLQSQTLNILRK
+25 TKQILQSQILNILRK
-40 NPKNSFNYKQISKQ
+40 HPKKSFNYKQLSKQ
-54 LGLGDESSKLLIQVV
+54 IGLGDESSKLLVQVV
-69 LKELEE
+69 LNELEE
-75 NEKIISVNRGKY
+75 NEKIISVSRGKY
-87 KLKSQSSV
+87 KLKSQSSI
-95 VEGIVDI
+95 VEGIIDI
-102 TASGN
+102 TSSGN
-107 AYVAIENLNDDIFV
+107 AYVTVENINDDIFI
-121 HGKYLPNIVSG
+121 HGKYLPNVVSG
-132 DRVEVSV
+132 DSVEVSV
-139 FSSFNSRRSE
+139 FSSSKSRRLE
-149 GEIIGIIERNT
+149 GEIINVIERNT

-172 FAFVSIKNPK
+172 FAFVSIKNHK
-182 IHFDIYIN
+182 IHFDIFIN
-190 SKEITNHNLKNGQ
+190 SKEIKTHDLKNGQ
-203 LVVCNIDDW
+203 LVVCNVDDW

-244 NIDKTFDKSIEEKAK
+244 NIDKTFEKNIEEKAK
-259 SISQTITKEEI
+259 NIPQTITKEEI
-270 KNRRD
+270 EKRRD
-275 FRSITTFTID
+275 FRTITTFTID
-285 PFDAKDFDDALSIQK
+285 PFDAKDFDDALSIQQ

-329 QERATSVYLV
+329 QERATSIYLV

-368 VFEISIEGKI
+368 VFEISSEGEI

-393 FNYEEAQERI
+393 FTYEEAQERL
-403 ETKEGDYSSELLILN
+403 ETKEGDYSAELLTLN
-418 NIAKLFRKERKNKG
+418 SIAKIFKDERKSKG
-432 AISFHKVETK
+432 AISFHKLETK
-442 FKLDDDKNPISLFIK
+442 FKLDEDKNPISLFIK

-476 VAEFIGKKSLPFVY
+476 VAEFIGKKTLPFVY

-520 NSIAQSMNKIL
+520 KSIAQSMNKIL

-541 MIETLTIRTMAKA
+541 MVETLTIRTMAKA

-580 YPDILVHRLLY
+580 YPDVLVHRLLF
-591 HYLNNNSRVDKERI
+591 HYLNNTSRVDKERI

-630 QTVYI
+630 QAVYI
-635 SKFVGEK
+635 SNFIGEK
-642 LDGIIS
+642 LEGIIS

-654 IFVEVSNTNCEGLI
+654 IFVEVSNTTCEGLI
-668 RLKDIQSDFYTYDE
+668 RLKDIQGDFYTYDE
-682 QNYCIKG
+682 KNFCIRGK
-689 NQTNTVYRIGDKVN
+689 QTGSVLRIGDKVN
-703 VKIRK
+703 VKVRK
-708 VNIEKREINLILL
+708 VNIDKREINLILL

>member
-1 MSYKLST
+1 
-8 INSYF
+8 
-13 REMPKKKKRRKV
+13 MPKKKKSRKI
-25 TKHSLQSQTLNILRK
+25 TKQILQSQTLNILRK
-40 NPKNSFNYKQISKQ
+40 HPKKSFNYKQLAKQ
-54 LGLGDESSKLLIQVV
+54 IGLGDESSKLLVQVV
-69 LKELEE
+69 LNELEE
-75 NEKIISVNRGKY
+75 NEKIISVSKGKY

-95 VEGIVDI
+95 VEGIIDI
-102 TASGN
+102 TSAGN
-107 AYVAIENLNDDIFV
+107 AYVTVENINDDIFI
-121 HGKYLPNIVSG
+121 HGKYLPNVVSG
-132 DRVEVSV
+132 DSVEVSV
-139 FSSFNSRRSE
+139 FSSYKSRRLE
-149 GEIIGIIERNT
+149 GEIINVIERNT
-160 HQFVGKLEISKN
+160 HQFVGKLEISKS
-172 FAFVSIKNPK
+172 FAFVSIKNHK
-182 IHFDIYIN
+182 IHFDIFIN
-190 SKEITNHNLKNGQ
+190 SKEIKTHDLKNGQ
-203 LVVCNIDDW
+203 LVVCNVDDW

-244 NIDKTFDKSIEEKAK
+244 NIDKTFEKNIEEKAK
-259 SISQTITKEEI
+259 NIPQTITKEEI
-270 KNRRD
+270 EKRRD
-275 FRSITTFTID
+275 FRTITTFTID
-285 PFDAKDFDDALSIQK
+285 PFDAKDFDDALSIQQ

-329 QERATSVYLV
+329 QERATSIYLV

-368 VFEISIEGKI
+368 VFEISSEGEI

-393 FNYEEAQERI
+393 FTYEEAQERL
-403 ETKEGDYSSELLILN
+403 ETKEGDYSAELLTLN
-418 NIAKLFRKERKNKG
+418 SIAKIFKDERKNKG
-432 AISFHKVETK
+432 AISFHKLETK
-442 FKLDDDKNPISLFIK
+442 FKLDEDKKPISLFIK

-520 NSIAQSMNKIL
+520 KSIAQSMNKIL

-541 MIETLTIRTMAKA
+541 MVETLTIRTMAKA

-580 YPDILVHRLLY
+580 YPDVLVHRLLF
-591 HYLNNNSRVDKERI
+591 HYLNNASRVDKQHI

-630 QTVYI
+630 QAIYI
-635 SKFVGEK
+635 SNFVGEK
-642 LDGIIS
+642 LEGIIS

-654 IFVEVSNTNCEGLI
+654 IFVEVSNTTCEGLI
-668 RLKDIQSDFYTYDE
+668 RLKDIQGDFYTYDE
-682 QNYCIKG
+682 KNYCIRGK
-689 NQTNTVYRIGDKVN
+689 QTNSVLRIGDKVK

>member
-1 MSYKLST
+1 
-8 INSYF
+8 
-13 REMPKKKKRRKV
+13 MPKKKKRRKI
-25 TKHSLQSQTLNILRK
+25 TKQILQSQILNILRK
-40 NPKNSFNYKQISKQ
+40 HPKKSFNYKQLSKQ
-54 LGLGDESSKLLIQVV
+54 IGLGDESSKLLVQVV
-69 LKELEE
+69 LNELEE
-75 NEKIISVNRGKY
+75 NEKIISVSRGKY
-87 KLKSQSSV
+87 KLKSQSSI
-95 VEGIVDI
+95 VEGIIDI
-102 TASGN
+102 TSSGN
-107 AYVAIENLNDDIFV
+107 AYVTVENINDDIFI
-121 HGKYLPNIVSG
+121 HGKYLPNVVSG
-132 DRVEVSV
+132 DSVEVSV
-139 FSSFNSRRSE
+139 FSSYKSRRLE
-149 GEIIGIIERNT
+149 GEIINVIERNT

-172 FAFVSIKNPK
+172 FAFVSIKNHK
-182 IHFDIYIN
+182 IHFDIFIN
-190 SKEITNHNLKNGQ
+190 SKEIKTHDLKNGQ
-203 LVVCNIDDW
+203 LVVCNVDDW

-244 NIDKTFDKSIEEKAK
+244 NIDKTFEKNIEEKAK
-259 SISQTITKEEI
+259 NIPQTITKEEI
-270 KNRRD
+270 EKRRD
-275 FRSITTFTID
+275 FRTITTFTID
-285 PFDAKDFDDALSIQK
+285 PFDAKDFDDALSIQQ

-329 QERATSVYLV
+329 QERATSIYLV

-368 VFEISIEGKI
+368 VFEISSEGEI

-393 FNYEEAQERI
+393 FTYEEAQERL
-403 ETKEGDYSSELLILN
+403 ETKEGDYSAELFTLN
-418 NIAKLFRKERKNKG
+418 SIAKIFKDERKSKG
-432 AISFHKVETK
+432 AISFHKLETK
-442 FKLDDDKNPISLFIK
+442 FKLDEDKKPISLFIK

-476 VAEFIGKKSLPFVY
+476 VAEFIGKKTLPFVY

-520 NSIAQSMNKIL
+520 KSIAQSMNKIL

-541 MIETLTIRTMAKA
+541 MVETLTIRTMAKA

-580 YPDILVHRLLY
+580 YPDVLVHRLLF
-591 HYLNNNSRVDKERI
+591 HYLNNTSRVDKERI

-630 QTVYI
+630 QAVYI
-635 SKFVGEK
+635 SNFIGEK
-642 LDGIIS
+642 LEGIIS

-654 IFVEVSNTNCEGLI
+654 IFVEVSNTTCEGLI
-668 RLKDIQSDFYTYDE
+668 RLKDIQGDFYTYDE
-682 QNYCIKG
+682 KNLCIRGK
-689 NQTNTVYRIGDKVN
+689 QTGSVLRIGDKVN
-703 VKIRK
+703 VKVRK
-708 VNIEKREINLILL
+708 VNIDKREINLILL

>member
-1 MSYKLST
+1 
-8 INSYF
+8 
-13 REMPKKKKRRKV
+13 MPKKKKRRKV
-25 TKHSLQSQTLNILRK
+25 TKQSLQSQTLNILRK
-40 NPKNSFNYKQISKQ
+40 HPKKSFNYKQLSKQ
-54 LGLGDESSKLLIQVV
+54 IGLGDESSKLLVQVV
-69 LKELEE
+69 LNELEE
-75 NEKIISVNRGKY
+75 NEKIISVSRGKY
-87 KLKSQSSV
+87 KLKSQSSI
-95 VEGIVDI
+95 VEGIIDI
-102 TASGN
+102 TSSGN
-107 AYVAIENLNDDIFV
+107 AYVTVENINDDIFI
-121 HGKYLPNIVSG
+121 HGKYLPNVVSG
-132 DRVEVSV
+132 DSVEVSV
-139 FSSFNSRRSE
+139 FSCYKSRRLE
-149 GEIIGIIERNT
+149 GEIINVVERNT
-160 HQFVGKLEISKN
+160 NQFVGKLEISKT

-182 IHFDIYIN
+182 IHFDIFIN
-190 SKEITNHNLKNGQ
+190 SKEIKTHDLKNGQ
-203 LVVCNIDDW
+203 LVVCNVDDW

-244 NIDKTFDKSIEEKAK
+244 NIDKTFEKSIEEKAEN
-259 SISQTITKEEI
+259 IPQTITKEEI
-270 KNRRD
+270 EKRRD
-275 FRSITTFTID
+275 FRTITTFTID
-285 PFDAKDFDDALSIQK
+285 PFDAKDFDDALSIQQ

-329 QERATSVYLV
+329 QERATSIYLV
-339 DRVIPMLPEI
+339 DRVIPMLPEV

-368 VFEISIEGKI
+368 VFEISSEGKI

-393 FNYEEAQERI
+393 FTYEEAQERL
-403 ETKEGDYSSELLILN
+403 ETKEGDYSSELLTLN
-418 NIAKLFRKERKNKG
+418 SIAKIFRDERKSKG
-432 AISFHKVETK
+432 AISFHKLETK
-442 FKLDDDKNPISLFIK
+442 FKLDEDKNPVSLFIK

-541 MIETLTIRTMAKA
+541 MVETLTIRTMAKA
-554 IYSTENIG
+554 VYSTENIG

-580 YPDILVHRLLY
+580 YSDVLVHRLLFQ
-591 HYLNNNSRVDKERI
+591 YLNNTSRVNKERI

-630 QTVYI
+630 QAVYI

-642 LDGIIS
+642 LEGIIS

-654 IFVEVSNTNCEGLI
+654 IFIEVSNTTCEGLI
-668 RLKDIQSDFYTYDE
+668 RLKDIQGDFYTYDE
-682 QNYCIKG
+682 KNYCIRGK
-689 NQTNTVYRIGDKVN
+689 QTNSVLRIGDKVN
-703 VKIRK
+703 VKVRN

>member
-1 MSYKLST
+1 
-8 INSYF
+8 
-13 REMPKKKKRRKV
+13 MPKKKKRRKI
-25 TKHSLQSQTLNILRK
+25 TKQILQSQTLNILRK
-40 NPKNSFNYKQISKQ
+40 HPKKSFNYKQLSKQ
-54 LGLGDESSKLLIQVV
+54 IGLGDESSKLLVQVV
-69 LKELEE
+69 LNELEE
-75 NEKIISVNRGKY
+75 NEKIISVSRGKY
-87 KLKSQSSV
+87 KLKSQSSI
-95 VEGIVDI
+95 VEGIIDI
-102 TASGN
+102 TSSGN
-107 AYVAIENLNDDIFV
+107 AYVTVENINDDIFI
-121 HGKYLPNIVSG
+121 HGKYLPNVVSG
-132 DRVEVSV
+132 DNVEVSV
-139 FSSFNSRRSE
+139 FSSYKSRRLE
-149 GEIIGIIERNT
+149 GEIINVVERKTN
-160 HQFVGKLEISKN
+160 QFVGKIEISKN
-172 FAFVSIKNPK
+172 FAFVSITNPK
-182 IHFDIYIN
+182 IHFDIFIN
-190 SKEITNHNLKNGQ
+190 SKEIKIHNLKNGQ
-203 LVVCNIDDW
+203 LVVCNVNDW
-212 GDKRNNPSG
+212 GDNRNNPSG

-244 NIDKTFDKSIEEKAK
+244 NIDKKFEKNIEEKAK
-259 SISQTITKEEI
+259 NIPQTITKEEI
-270 KNRRD
+270 EKRRD
-275 FRSITTFTID
+275 FRTITTFTID
-285 PFDAKDFDDALSIQK
+285 PFDAKDFDDALSIQQ
-300 LENGNYEIGIHI
+300 LDNGNFEIGIHI

-329 QERATSVYLV
+329 QERATSIYLV
-339 DRVIPMLPEI
+339 DRVIPMLPEV

-368 VFEISIEGKI
+368 VFEISSEGEI
-378 KNEWFGKTVILSDRR
+378 KNEWFGKTIILSDRR
-393 FNYEEAQERI
+393 FTYEEAQERL
-403 ETKEGDYSSELLILN
+403 ETKESDYSSELLTLN
-418 NIAKLFRKERKNKG
+418 SIAKIFREERKNKG
-432 AISFHKVETK
+432 AISFHKLETK
-442 FKLDDDKNPISLFIK
+442 FKLDVNKKPISLFIK

-541 MIETLTIRTMAKA
+541 MVETLTIRTMAKA
-554 IYSTENIG
+554 VYSTENIG

-580 YPDILVHRLLY
+580 YPDILVHRLLFQ
-591 HYLNNNSRVDKERI
+591 YLNNTSRVDKERI

-630 QTVYI
+630 QAVYI
-635 SKFVGEK
+635 SNFVGEK
-642 LDGIIS
+642 LEGIIS

-654 IFVEVSNTNCEGLI
+654 IFIEVSNTTCEGLI

-682 QNYCIKG
+682 KNYCIRGK
-689 NQTNTVYRIGDKVN
+689 QTNSVLRIGDKVN
-703 VKIRK
+703 VKVRN

>member
-1 MSYKLST
+1 
-8 INSYF
+8 
-13 REMPKKKKRRKV
+13 MPKKKKRRKV

-259 SISQTITKEEI
+259 SISQTITKEEL

-580 YPDILVHRLLY
+580 YPDILIHRLLY

-642 LDGIIS
+642 LEGIIS

>member
-1 MSYKLST
+1 
-8 INSYF
+8 
-13 REMPKKKKRRKV
+13 MPKKKKRRKV
-25 TKHSLQSQTLNILRK
+25 IKQSLQSQTLNILRK
-40 NPKNSFNYKQISKQ
+40 HPKKSFNYKQLSKQ
-54 LGLGDESSKLLIQVV
+54 IGLGDESSKLLVQVV
-69 LKELEE
+69 LNELEE
-75 NEKIISVNRGKY
+75 NEKIISVSRGKY
-87 KLKSQSSV
+87 KLKSQSSI
-95 VEGIVDI
+95 VEGIIDI
-102 TASGN
+102 TSSGN
-107 AYVAIENLNDDIFV
+107 AYVTVENINDDIFI
-121 HGKYLPNIVSG
+121 HGKYLPNVVSG
-132 DRVEVSV
+132 DSVEVSV
-139 FSSFNSRRSE
+139 FSSYKSRRLE
-149 GEIIGIIERNT
+149 GEIINVVERNT
-160 HQFVGKLEISKN
+160 NQFVGKLEISKT

-182 IHFDIYIN
+182 IHFDIFIN
-190 SKEITNHNLKNGQ
+190 SKEIKTHDLKNGQ
-203 LVVCNIDDW
+203 LVVCNVDDW

-244 NIDKTFDKSIEEKAK
+244 NIDKTFEKSIEEKAEN
-259 SISQTITKEEI
+259 IPQTITKEEI
-270 KNRRD
+270 EKRRD
-275 FRSITTFTID
+275 FRTITTFTID
-285 PFDAKDFDDALSIQK
+285 PFDAKDFDDALSIQQ
-300 LENGNYEIGIHI
+300 LENENYEIGIHI

-329 QERATSVYLV
+329 QERATSIYLV
-339 DRVIPMLPEI
+339 DRVIPMLPEV

-368 VFEISIEGKI
+368 VFEISSEGKI

-393 FNYEEAQERI
+393 FTYEEAQERL
-403 ETKEGDYSSELLILN
+403 ETKEGDYSSELLTLN
-418 NIAKLFRKERKNKG
+418 SIAKIFRHERKSKG
-432 AISFHKVETK
+432 AISFHKLETK
-442 FKLDDDKNPISLFIK
+442 FKLDEDKNPVSLFIK

-541 MIETLTIRTMAKA
+541 MVETLTIRTMAKA
-554 IYSTENIG
+554 VYSTENIG

-580 YPDILVHRLLY
+580 YSDVLVHRLLFQ
-591 HYLNNNSRVDKERI
+591 YLNNTSRVNKERI

-630 QTVYI
+630 QAVYI

-642 LDGIIS
+642 LEGIIS

-654 IFVEVSNTNCEGLI
+654 IFIEVSNTTCEGLI
-668 RLKDIQSDFYTYDE
+668 RLKDIQGDFYTYDE
-682 QNYCIKG
+682 KNYCIRGK
-689 NQTNTVYRIGDKVN
+689 QTNSVLRIGDKVN
-703 VKIRK
+703 VKVRN